1 MSIENKIRLNAF
13 NDDDLEI
20 FSFLCQDAIISKEEI
35 FFDRT
40 KTMFVATLTR
50 YCWEQQ
56 KLNEKNINYRVVTGL
71 QIRNVKNVEYNCLS
85 IPEDKSSIESDGRIL
100 ANELMS
106 LANSPNLIEL

>member
-20 FSFLCQDAIISKEEI
+20 LSFLCQDAIISKEEF
-35 FFDRT
+35 FFDKT
-40 KTMFVATLTR
+40 KKMFVVTLTR

-71 QIRNVKNVEYNCLS
+71 QIRNVKNIEFINFKSKIPFYNLLA
-85 IPEDKSSIESDGRIL
+85 ITYEKDNIIL
-100 ANELMS
+100 
-106 LANSPNLIEL
+106 NLD